1 MTSQVAIQ
9 PIRAR
14 LLTGFKWNVIAQIAR
29 QASRTVVA
37 IALARLLTPQE
48 FGLAG
53 MALAFTGLAVVF
65 SDVGLGV
72 ALVQKK
78 EISEDDRCTAFWT
91 SVGAG
96 LLLAAAGILSAP
108 LLARFYGNS
117 QVAPLFAVTSLS
129 FFFVAL
135 QSTQSSLLQREMNFK
150 ALEMRL
156 IGATVAG
163 GAAGLVAAV
172 MGAGAWALVV
182 QQLAMS
188 VVSTALLWRSSSW
201 RPKLRFSRQSLRSLR
216 GVGGTVWGSRL
227 LGFVGSNADNIIVGR
242 VLGEVALGLYAVGF
256 NLVTLPLVRLVA
268 PIQDTLFPAFSQFQ
282 DDRKR
287 LADLWLR
294 SNRVVIAIVAPVIVG
309 LGVTA
314 PDAVHVVLGARW
326 EGVAIILQVLCPY
339 ALMVCAGTLGQS
351 VLIALGKTRPVFW
364 LWIVMTFANIAAFI
378 VGTAWGVVG
387 VAVAATLAMVPFQLV
402 LLALVVRS
410 LGVRVRD
417 VLGSLKGVIE
427 ALLVMGL
434 SVLALQAELTNSVSS
449 PALRLV
455 LCIAAGVAVYVP
467 LCIWRAPEIKRDLR
481 RGNRG
486 VADPALV

>member
-1 MTSQVAIQ
+1 VTTEVAIQ

-37 IALARLLTPQE
+37 IALARLLTPSE

-72 ALVQKK
+72 ALVQRK

-96 LLLAAAGILSAP
+96 LVLTAAGVLSAP

-117 QVAPLFAVTSLS
+117 HVAPLFAVTSLS

-150 ALEMRL
+150 ALELRL

-182 QQLAMS
+182 QQLGMS
-188 VVSTALLWRSSSW
+188 VVSTVLLWRSSPW
-201 RPKLRFSRQSLRSLR
+201 RPKLRFSRQSLRALR

-242 VLGEVALGLYAVGF
+242 VLGEEALGLYAVGF
-256 NLVTLPLVRLVA
+256 NLITLPLVRLVT

-282 DDRKR
+282 DDRRR

-294 SNRVVIAIVAPVIVG
+294 SNRVVMAIVAPVIVG
-309 LGVTA
+309 LAITA
-314 PDAVHVVLGARW
+314 DDAVDVVLGARW
-326 EGVAIILQVLCPY
+326 HGVAIILQVLCPY
-339 ALMVCAGTLGQS
+339 ALMICAGTLGQS
-351 VLIALGKTRPVFW
+351 VLVALGRTRPVFW
-364 LWIVMTFANIAAFI
+364 LWVVMTFANIGAFL
-378 VGTAWGVVG
+378 VGTSWGVVG
-387 VAVAATLAMVPFQLV
+387 VAAAATIVMAPLQLT

-410 LGVRVRD
+410 LDVPLREVFASMRGVT
-417 VLGSLKGVIE
+417 E
-427 ALLVMGL
+427 AVLVMGL
-434 SVLALQAELTNSVSS
+434 AVLALQAELMNSVDS

-455 LCIAAGVAVYVP
+455 LCIAAGAAVYVP
-467 LCIWRAPEIKRDLR
+467 LCIWRAPEIRRDLR
-481 RGNRG
+481 RKGRG
-486 VADPALV
+486 VTDPALA